1 MSVEGVVYGLQVEG
15 DILTC
20 HHWGGPDLVQN
31 TVTSDRPEGALAERA
46 KEQNFVSSVHNSDA
60 PTLVEV
66 DQVDSCKYRLRGP
79 KIVYRN
85 RIFDFSPF
93 LKNNVNT

>member
-31 TVTSDRPEGALAERA
+31 TVTYDRPKGALTESEGAKL
-46 KEQNFVSSVHNSDA
+46 
-60 PTLVEV
+60 
-66 DQVDSCKYRLRGP
+66 RL
-79 KIVYRN
+79 
-85 RIFDFSPF
+85 FDP
-93 LKNNVNT
+93 